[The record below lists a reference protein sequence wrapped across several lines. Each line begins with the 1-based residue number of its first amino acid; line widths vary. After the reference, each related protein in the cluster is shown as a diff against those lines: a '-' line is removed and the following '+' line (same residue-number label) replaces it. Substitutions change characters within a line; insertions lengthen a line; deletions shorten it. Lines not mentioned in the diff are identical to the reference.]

1 MPVLPCLGWC
11 SHKSMPV
18 LPCLGWCSHKSM
30 PVLPCLGWRK
40 HKSIPASPV
49 FILSEIAFLM
59 VSRSMVVV
67 VRCCK
72 VAKSFSKA
80 QENAPFFY
88 NRAALQAISFNLW
101 ANDLSVRAVC
111 KSYFA
116 CNRMRLSAGMFKAA
130 SNLSAIVVVSALWPL
145 SISLSDE

>member
-1 MPVLPCLGWC
+1 MPVLPCLGWR

-40 HKSIPASPV
+40 HKSMPASSV

-72 VAKSFSKA
+72 GAKSFSKA
-80 QENAPFFY
+80 QENAPFFFSLGLY
-88 NRAALQAISFNLW
+88 CGLDGFVEYDKTEGREVFFVA
-101 ANDLSVRAVC
+101 RGAVIE
-111 KSYFA
+111 K
-116 CNRMRLSAGMFKAA
+116 K
-130 SNLSAIVVVSALWPL
+130 
-145 SISLSDE
+145 

>member
-1 MPVLPCLGWC
+1 MPVLPCLGWW

-18 LPCLGWCSHKSM
+18 LPCLGWRKHKSM

-80 QENAPFFY
+80 QENAPFF
-88 NRAALQAISFNLW
+88 L
-101 ANDLSVRAVC
+101 
-111 KSYFA
+111 
-116 CNRMRLSAGMFKAA
+116 
-130 SNLSAIVVVSALWPL
+130 
-145 SISLSDE
+145 